1 MGFEGRGA
9 VGFEGRGAVGLEGR
23 GAVGLEGR
31 GAPRLRRREVE
42 DRRRRG
48 AEGARTGRGR
58 DCQARA
64 GVQRPAMDG
73 MVKQR
78 DHRKRPARASG
89 GADDALARVAR
100 VEVIREGDSRWYKTD
115 RLPGDYVVTLGQ
127 MQTSWS
133 PEFVFFQID
142 KMTHVPATTES
153 ALSAPLETHKSQRQN
168 HPTGVL
174 HAP

>member
-1 MGFEGRGA
+1 MGF
-9 VGFEGRGAVGLEGR
+9 EGR

-31 GAPRLRRREVE
+31 GAPRLRRGEVE

-48 AEGARTGRGR
+48 AEGARPARGR

-100 VEVIREGDSRWYKTD
+100 EA
-115 RLPGDYVVTLGQ
+115 RLSERGTRGGTKRTGFL
-127 MQTSWS
+127 
-133 PEFVFFQID
+133 
-142 KMTHVPATTES
+142 ATTS
-153 ALSAPLETHKSQRQN
+153 
-168 HPTGVL
+168 
-174 HAP
+174 

>member
-1 MGFEGRGA
+1 M
-9 VGFEGRGAVGLEGR
+9 
-23 GAVGLEGR
+23 GLEGR
-31 GAPRLRRREVE
+31 GAPRLRRRKVE

-48 AEGARTGRGR
+48 AEGARPGRGR

-100 VEVIREGDSRWYKTD
+100 ARRGYPRGGLEVGR
-115 RLPGDYVVTLGQ
+115 
-127 MQTSWS
+127 
-133 PEFVFFQID
+133 
-142 KMTHVPATTES
+142 
-153 ALSAPLETHKSQRQN
+153 
-168 HPTGVL
+168 
-174 HAP
+174 

>member
-1 MGFEGRGA
+1 MGL
-9 VGFEGRGAVGLEGR
+9 EGRGAVGLEGR

-89 GADDALARVAR
+89 GADDALARD
-100 VEVIREGDSRWYKTD
+100 DSRRQSAA
-115 RLPGDYVVTLGQ
+115 RLSERGTRGGTKRTGFL
-127 MQTSWS
+127 
-133 PEFVFFQID
+133 
-142 KMTHVPATTES
+142 ATTS
-153 ALSAPLETHKSQRQN
+153 
-168 HPTGVL
+168 
-174 HAP
+174 

>member
-1 MGFEGRGA
+1 M
-9 VGFEGRGAVGLEGR
+9 GFEGRGAVGLEGR

-48 AEGARTGRGR
+48 AEGARPGRGR

-100 VEVIREGDSRWYKTD
+100 EA
-115 RLPGDYVVTLGQ
+115 RLSERGTRGGTKRTGFL
-127 MQTSWS
+127 
-133 PEFVFFQID
+133 
-142 KMTHVPATTES
+142 ATTS
-153 ALSAPLETHKSQRQN
+153 
-168 HPTGVL
+168 
-174 HAP
+174 